1 MKLKKGIALLL
12 ALVVLVCTLAAC
24 GGKKDTENSDLDT
37 ENSNLDTENS
47 DLAYIKDKGTL
58 VIGITDYAPMN
69 YKEKGS
75 TEWTGFDTEYA
86 RLVAEKLGVKAEFIV
101 IEWDNKY
108 TELDSKAI
116 DCAWNGMTI
125 TEESKLNASVTNPYV
140 KNAQVVVMAKDKLD
154 AYPTAE
160 SMKDLQFAVEN
171 GSAGAKAAEAAG
183 FTKVTKVADQS
194 ATLME
199 VSSGAADACIIDIT
213 MANAMTGEGTSYA
226 NYGYKLELTS
236 EEYGIACR
244 KGSDLTEE
252 INKITAELMQDGTM
266 DKLAEKYQLTL
277 IK

>member
-12 ALVVLVCTLAAC
+12 ALVMLVCTLAAC
-24 GGKKDTENSDLDT
+24 GGKKDTENSDV
-37 ENSNLDTENS
+37 
-47 DLAYIKDKGTL
+47 AYIKDKGTL

-69 YKEKGS
+69 YKEKDS

-86 RLVAEKLGVKAEFIV
+86 RLVAEKLGVTAEFIV
-101 IEWDNKY
+101 IDWDNKF

-116 DCAWNGMTI
+116 DCVWNGMTI
-125 TEESKLNASVTNPYV
+125 TDEVKLNASVTNPYV
-140 KNAQVVVMAKDKLD
+140 RNKQVVVMAKDKLD

-171 GSAGAKAAEAAG
+171 GSAGANAAEAAG

-194 ATLME
+194 GALME
-199 VSSGAADACIIDIT
+199 VSSGAADACVIDIT
-213 MANAMTGEGTSYA
+213 MANAMTGEGTSYS
-226 NYGYKLELTS
+226 NCGYKLELTD

-244 KGSDLTEE
+244 KDSDLTEE
-252 INKITAELMQDGTM
+252 INKITADLMADGAM
-266 DKLAEKYQLTL
+266 DKLAEKYHLML